1 MNTAAIILAAG
12 FSSRMGSDKA
22 LLELGGMRVLE
33 RLVTT
38 YRASGIG
45 RISVVAGR
53 NLDALQQ
60 LSLPVTL
67 LHNPHPEA
75 GMFSSVRIG
84 ALHLAE
90 EVEAFFVQPVD
101 CPLVTPETLR
111 RLQEALQQQDVDAVV
126 PCCGA
131 SKGHPPL
138 LRASLRAR
146 IADYQGD
153 DGLRGLLTVCTTAL
167 VAVSDQGVLLGM
179 NSPEQYQQL
188 CRYLAEQKGGDHA
201 AGNCRTAPAT

>member
-1 MNTAAIILAAG
+1 VNSAAIILAAG

-22 LLELGGMRVLE
+22 LLELGGMSALE

-38 YRASGIG
+38 FQAAGIA
-45 RISVVAGR
+45 RIYLVAG
-53 NLDALQQ
+53 NNHEALQQ
-60 LSLPVTL
+60 LDLPVLL
-67 LHNPHPEA
+67 LHNPQPEA

-84 ALHLAE
+84 SLHLAE

-101 CPLVTPETLR
+101 CPLVSPETLH
-111 RLQEALQQQDVDAVV
+111 RLQEALQQQGADAVV

-131 SKGHPPL
+131 IKGHPPL

-146 IADYQGD
+146 IADYQRD

-167 VAVSDQGVLLGM
+167 VAVPDQGVLLGM
-179 NSPEQYQQL
+179 NRPEQYQQL
-188 CRYLAEQKGGDHA
+188 CRYLAEQ
-201 AGNCRTAPAT
+201 TV